1 MALNNLVKTVD
12 RSKKRVG
19 RGLASGK
26 GKTAT
31 RGTKGQKSRSGYNIP
46 RRFEG
51 GQTSKIQRL
60 PKVRGFKS
68 RFAKPLVLTLAKIE
82 AKFND
87 GETVNFKTLIEKG
100 LIKNAEMPVKVIG
113 ASKFGKKLI
122 FADVKLSEKLAK
134 AYGEVK
140 VAPKVEE
147 KVEKPLDS
155 SLDSNR
161 DKARGKE
168 KTEKT
173 EKAEKKPVKPK
184 TKKSVDS
191 SLDSGRDKARDKET
205 K

>member
-113 ASKFGKKLI
+113 ASKFGKELI

-147 KVEKPLDS
+147 KVEKTP
-155 SLDSNR
+155 
-161 DKARGKE
+161 KKVA
-168 KTEKT
+168 TEKNEET
-173 EKAEKKPVKPK
+173 PKAEKKPAKPK

-191 SLDSGRDKARDKET
+191 ARDKET